1 MNNPMD
7 KFQFSQMNPSQT
19 PTVQSPPD
27 ITQMFAQAKRDPRAF
42 EEQFK
47 RNNPQAYQQALQL
60 RNTFANPQQAVMQLA
75 QQRGLNPNVLRMLD
89 M

>member
-7 KFQFSQMNPSQT
+7 RFQFSQTGMAQPLQNT
-19 PTVQSPPD
+19 PD
-27 ITQMFAQAKRDPRAF
+27 LAQMLNQARRDPRAF

-47 RNNPQAYQQALQL
+47 RNNPQAYQQAVQL

-75 QQRGLNPNVLRMLD
+75 QQKGINPNILRMLD

>member
-7 KFQFSQMNPSQT
+7 RFQFSQTGMAQPSQNA
-19 PTVQSPPD
+19 PD
-27 ITQMFAQAKRDPRAF
+27 LAQMLNQAKRNPQAF

-47 RNNPQAYQQALQL
+47 RNNPQAYQQAVQL

-75 QQRGLNPNVLRMLD
+75 QQKGINPNILRMLD